1 LIVSCPSCG
10 TNYKRPVVPGPARAR
25 CGCCAGAIDLAGLR
39 PYRIVRRVPPTA
51 EDLLKA
57 GAHLP
62 IGLDE
67 PALAA
72 RIAARVDDRSPAPL
86 VPLASSPE
94 MWDESEPLPEIPE
107 MAAVPQEYA
116 RGDEGAD
123 EAEQAIA
130 DSAPERG
137 SSLVVFGFWAAG
149 GAIIGTGTSWTLGG
163 TTLTGI
169 VAGGLIG
176 LAAAWGFLRWT
187 SRP

>member
-1 LIVSCPSCG
+1 MIVSCPSCG
-10 TNYKRPVVPGPARAR
+10 TNYKRPALPSPARAR
-25 CGCCAGAIDLAGLR
+25 CGCCAGAIDLSGLR
-39 PYRIVRRVPPTA
+39 PYRIVRAVAPTA
-51 EDLLKA
+51 EDLA
-57 GAHLP
+57 RTGAHLA

-72 RIAARVDDRSPAPL
+72 RIAARVTDAAPAPL
-86 VPLASSPE
+86 VPLVSTPE
-94 MWDESEPLPEIPE
+94 MWDESDPLPQIPE
-107 MAAVPQEYA
+107 MATAAPEYA
-116 RGDEGAD
+116 RTEDIG

-130 DSAPERG
+130 DSAPERA

-163 TTLTGI
+163 TTVMGI